1 MKLGDQVKT
10 YNPTI
15 ELNGETG
22 SFRVTTPGGENFYLR
37 CELGEPPTIVGWGDP
52 ANGGGNNPNRV
63 FLVTKMSE
71 RVTAPE
77 HALPF
82 RQTA

>member
-1 MKLGDQVKT
+1 MKLGDQIKT

-37 CELGEPPTIVGWGDP
+37 CEPGEPPTIVAWTDP
-52 ANGGGNNPNRV
+52 ANGGNNRT